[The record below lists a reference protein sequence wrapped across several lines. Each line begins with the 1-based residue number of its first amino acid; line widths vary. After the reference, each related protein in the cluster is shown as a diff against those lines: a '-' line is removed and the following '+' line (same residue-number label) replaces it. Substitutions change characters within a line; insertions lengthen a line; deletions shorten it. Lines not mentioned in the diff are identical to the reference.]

1 MLEKLEAI
9 GRTAAHAAQL
19 IFDRTATVDPWL
31 LALGALLYLVA
42 QTVRPRGWHTILRAA
57 FPEATDLRPRDVIRA
72 YLAGAGVNA
81 IVPARGGDVVK
92 LALLRR
98 RISGA
103 RYPTLAATFI
113 PETLFE
119 TAFGAALVAWA
130 LAEGFIPVPTTSG
143 ELPAIDASL
152 VLRHPVLSALVV
164 VALGLLGRRLVR
176 AMNGA
181 VRQGTVILRSPRR
194 FVLGVASWQAL
205 ARLIRLGSFAAF
217 MAAFGLP
224 VTPATVV
231 LVMAA
236 QGGGRILPLA
246 PASAGL
252 RLAMLSYGFVEV
264 TGQPVDIAAI
274 TAFTFGV
281 GAVMA
286 MSGLMVATVILAQ
299 EFGTLSPRR
308 AVAAARG
315 AANETARPPR
325 AARWDV
331 HDVDAQPLAGV
342 RRRGG
347 AGRARAGHGARR
359 RPLRRARPA
368 PVVQHEPGP

>member
-1 MLEKLEAI
+1 MLDKLEAI
-9 GRTAAHAAQL
+9 GRTAGHAAAL

-31 LALGALLYLVA
+31 LGLGVALYLAA

-92 LALLRR
+92 LALVRR
-98 RISGA
+98 RIEGA
-103 RYPTLAATFI
+103 RYSTLAATFI

-119 TAFGAALVAWA
+119 TAFGTALVAWG
-130 LAEGFIPVPTTSG
+130 LAEGFIPVPSTSG
-143 ELPAIDASL
+143 ELPALDVSL
-152 VLRHPVLSALVV
+152 VLGHPILSALVLA
-164 VALGLLGRRLVR
+164 ALVLVGRRLVR
-176 AMNGA
+176 ALRGA
-181 VRQGTVILRSPRR
+181 LRQGTAILSSPRR
-194 FVLGVASWQAL
+194 FIVGVASWQAL
-205 ARLIRLGSFAAF
+205 ARLIRLGAMAAF
-217 MAAFGLP
+217 MGAFSLP

-264 TGQPVDIAAI
+264 TGHPVDIAAI

-286 MSGLMVATVILAQ
+286 MSGLAVASVILAH

-308 AVAAARG
+308 AVA
-315 AANETARPPR
+315 
-325 AARWDV
+325 
-331 HDVDAQPLAGV
+331 
-342 RRRGG
+342 
-347 AGRARAGHGARR
+347 RARADGRTQLEALAR
-359 RPLRRARPA
+359 AT
-368 PVVQHEPGP
+368 G

>member
-1 MLEKLEAI
+1 MLDKLEGI
-9 GRTAAHAAQL
+9 GRTAGHAAAL
-19 IFDRTATVDPWL
+19 IFDRTAAVDPWL
-31 LALGALLYLVA
+31 LGLGVVLYLAA
-42 QTVRPRGWHTILRAA
+42 QAVRPRGWHTILRAA

-92 LALLRR
+92 LALVRR
-98 RISGA
+98 RIAGA
-103 RYPTLAATFI
+103 RYSTLAATFI

-119 TAFGAALVAWA
+119 TAFGTALVAWA
-130 LAEGFIPVPTTSG
+130 LAMGFIPVPTTSG
-143 ELPAIDASL
+143 ELPALDVSL
-152 VLRHPVLSALVV
+152 VLRHPVLSGGVV
-164 VALGLLGRRLVR
+164 VVLAVVGRRLVR
-176 AMNGA
+176 VLHGA
-181 VRQGTVILRSPRR
+181 LRQGTVILCSPRR
-194 FVLGVASWQAL
+194 FVTGVASWQAL
-205 ARLIRLGSFAAF
+205 ARVIRLGSFAAF

-264 TGQPVDIAAI
+264 TGRPVDIAAI

-286 MSGLMVATVILAQ
+286 LSGLAVATVILAQ

-308 AVAAARG
+308 AIATARG
-315 AANETARPPR
+315 RPPEP
-325 AARWDV
+325 ATPAE
-331 HDVDAQPLAGV
+331 LA
-342 RRRGG
+342 
-347 AGRARAGHGARR
+347 
-359 RPLRRARPA
+359 PA
-368 PVVQHEPGP
+368 TG

>member
-1 MLEKLEAI
+1 MLDKLEGI
-9 GRTAAHAAQL
+9 GQTAGHAAAL
-19 IFDRTATVDPWL
+19 IFDRTAAVDPWL
-31 LALGALLYLVA
+31 LGLGVVLYLAA

-92 LALLRR
+92 LALVRR
-98 RISGA
+98 RIAGA
-103 RYPTLAATFI
+103 RYSTLAATFI

-119 TAFGAALVAWA
+119 TAFGTALVAWA
-130 LAEGFIPVPTTSG
+130 LAMGFIPVPTTSG
-143 ELPAIDASL
+143 ELPALDVSL
-152 VLRHPVLSALVV
+152 VLRHPVQSAVV
-164 VALGLLGRRLVR
+164 VVVLAVVGRRLVR
-176 AMNGA
+176 VLHGA
-181 VRQGTVILRSPRR
+181 LRQGTAILCSPRR
-194 FVLGVASWQAL
+194 FVTGVASWQAL
-205 ARLIRLGSFAAF
+205 ARVIRLGAFAAF

-264 TGQPVDIAAI
+264 TGRPVDIAAI

-286 MSGLMVATVILAQ
+286 LSGLAVATVILAQ

-308 AVAAARG
+308 AIAAARG
-315 AANETARPPR
+315 MPSE
-325 AARWDV
+325 
-331 HDVDAQPLAGV
+331 
-342 RRRGG
+342 
-347 AGRARAGHGARR
+347 
-359 RPLRRARPA
+359 PA
-368 PVVQHEPGP
+368 KPAELVPATG